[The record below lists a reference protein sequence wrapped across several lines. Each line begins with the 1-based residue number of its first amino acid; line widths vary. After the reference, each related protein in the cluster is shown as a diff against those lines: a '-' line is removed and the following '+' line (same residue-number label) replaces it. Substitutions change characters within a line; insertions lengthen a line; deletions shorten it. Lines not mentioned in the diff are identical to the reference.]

1 VDLQVRQVENYE
13 GSVMIKVGDLVKRSV
28 PVLDEFYKPHP
39 HRVCAV
45 CLLVKDSV
53 PYQYN
58 TLETEFL
65 FLEGEPEEIQSLLL
79 KAGFDT
85 EQELIAWLNKQTFKR
100 RCTRGKIMMK
110 VL

>member
-1 VDLQVRQVENYE
+1 
-13 GSVMIKVGDLVKRSV
+13 MIEMGDLVKRSV

-45 CLLVKDSV
+45 CLLVKDSIWYEENKV
-53 PYQYN
+53 
-58 TLETEFL
+58 ETEFL

-85 EQELIAWLNKQTFKR
+85 EQELIAWLNKQKFKR
-100 RCTRGKIMMK
+100 LCTRGKIIMK

>member
-1 VDLQVRQVENYE
+1 MDAQNKEITHYE
-13 GSVMIKVGDLVKRSV
+13 GSVMIEVGDLVKRSV

-45 CLLVKDSV
+45 CLLVKDGTWYEENKV
-53 PYQYN
+53 
-58 TLETEFL
+58 ETEFL

-85 EQELIAWLNKQTFKR
+85 EQELIVWLNKQRFKR
-100 RCTRGKIMMK
+100 QCTRGKIMMK